1 MNLVRFD
8 EPLSLIRSSTFQHLI
23 DVLPAE
29 TTTPVRDFTS
39 TSTSIYHLL
48 VLFIL
53 DGQV

>member
-39 TSTSIYHLL
+39 TSIYHLL